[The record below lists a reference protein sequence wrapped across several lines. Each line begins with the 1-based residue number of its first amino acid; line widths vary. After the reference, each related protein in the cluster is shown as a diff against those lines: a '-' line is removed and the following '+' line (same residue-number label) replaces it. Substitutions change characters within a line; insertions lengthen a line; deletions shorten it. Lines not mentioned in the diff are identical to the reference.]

1 VVTEDDGLPVGVADN
16 VYESVETTEFVVKYD
31 PSSALDVIL
40 ATLVDVID
48 DDAQAVA
55 ENLPD
60 AVYEVDDDDEIVG
73 DAVGVPVIV
82 ARAEDDINA
91 DEVLLK
97 VGPGDSV
104 IDPDIDIVTV
114 ATADCEA
121 VDDTEREAR
130 AEDDNVAVGVLVP
143 VVLLVPLG
151 VTVPTEETDGAMEA
165 PLASADAETNDEVVA
180 LDVAVALVVTDP
192 HVELVGDTVPILDI
206 DNDAVAHVDAD
217 LDGADADAE
226 TVAVCESVL
235 ETVVVKLTVDVTVTD
250 DESVLETEAVVVWAS
265 EVPLIDAANR
275 HIQSR

>member
-1 VVTEDDGLPVGVADN
+1 MVTEDDGLPVGVADN

>member
-1 VVTEDDGLPVGVADN
+1 MVTEDDGLPVGVADN
-16 VYESVETTEFVVKYD
+16 VCESVETTEFVVKYD

-73 DAVGVPVIV
+73 DAVGVPVTV

-143 VVLLVPLG
+143 VALLVPLG
-151 VTVPTEETDGAMEA
+151 VTVPTEEADGAMEA

-192 HVELVGDTVPILDI
+192 HVELVGDSVPVLDI

-250 DESVLETEAVVVWAS
+250 DESVLETEAVVV
-265 EVPLIDAANR
+265 
-275 HIQSR
+275 